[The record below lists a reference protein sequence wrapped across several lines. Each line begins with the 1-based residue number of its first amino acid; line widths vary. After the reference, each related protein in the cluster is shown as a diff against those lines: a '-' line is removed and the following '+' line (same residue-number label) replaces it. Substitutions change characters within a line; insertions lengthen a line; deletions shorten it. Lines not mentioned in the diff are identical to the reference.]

1 LFKYAVKNRWLSDN
15 PCTIEGANVYVPD
28 RQPNVPDLQQ
38 VQIIESETAEPFRT
52 VIALAAWGGLRK
64 GEILELRRKDIEQ
77 VTGQDGATWLVVDIS
92 RGVVWD
98 NTESIVRVPKT
109 AGSIRKVT
117 LPQRVN
123 SIVVKHLATIPINP
137 DALLFSSDPQGT
149 KHWGEWKI
157 NKPWERARA
166 LAGYTGSFH
175 SLRAFAATQFGLQ
188 GATVAELMDRLGHR
202 NVRTA
207 MRYQRTTGREMN
219 LLSGMG

>member
-1 LFKYAVKNRWLSDN
+1 
-15 PCTIEGANVYVPD
+15 
-28 RQPNVPDLQQ
+28 
-38 VQIIESETAEPFRT
+38 
-52 VIALAAWGGLRK
+52 
-64 GEILELRRKDIEQ
+64 
-77 VTGQDGATWLVVDIS
+77 
-92 RGVVWD
+92 
-98 NTESIVRVPKT
+98 
-109 AGSIRKVT
+109 VT

-123 SIVVKHLATIPINP
+123 SVVVKHLATIPINP
-137 DALLFSSDPQGT
+137 DALLFSADPQGT
-149 KHWGEWKI
+149 MHWGEWKI

-175 SLRAFAATQFGLQ
+175 SLRSFAATQYGLQ